1 MRIDEDL
8 LQKAHDLGL
17 NVTKVCEN
25 ALKEMIARIER
36 PISPKELEDCQKP
49 KLVGPPGFEPGS
61 REPKSQSLD
70 HASRRP
76 QFKGQR
82 SLGGGW
88 NQ

>member
-36 PISPKELEDCQKP
+36 PISPEKLEDCPANLQNNH
-49 KLVGPPGFEPGS
+49 G
-61 REPKSQSLD
+61 
-70 HASRRP
+70 AS
-76 QFKGQR
+76 
-82 SLGGGW
+82 GGIRTRDLRLTKAMP
-88 NQ
+88 